1 MLKLWN
7 TNYQL
12 EVGSIPRVYIIS
24 KMLRNL
30 VVRNAC
36 RNRPSI
42 QVARGLC
49 RHQTRRLMA
58 SSPQFGRNSNQ
69 EKTAGFIMGILSMA
83 GALYF
88 IAPNRKPLFAS
99 RKVESDKT
107 AEEELSSGGEQSP
120 ENEDDNDS
128 KSDENG
134 DDNDSKNDETEAGPQ
149 LGGDKIGASKVA
161 EDGELVVLAE
171 EDNKSSEDKDTDESK
186 VSTKDDEQSNEDNA
200 TANNQKDENI
210 SSENSEENTSDKT
223 LDNNAGSS
231 EKKDPEHSDDEKS
244 QQGQSDDKTT
254 TEDNNGEEESSKKTV
269 SDSENSAKQ
278 SESSDEEKE
287 ELRKQEEKQMGPTE
301 EEVQHEGAYN
311 PDTGEINWDC
321 PCLGGMAHGP
331 CGEEFKSAFS
341 CFVYSEAEPKGIDCV
356 EKFQHMQD
364 CFRKYPEHYAE
375 QLKETSD
382 DEEPQD
388 KAKVNTIESAPNV
401 SSAKENA
408 AKKAE
413 QSDVKR
419 EPLNEESKP

>member
-1 MLKLWN
+1 MGLKLMLLKHWN
-7 TNYQL
+7 VNCHL
-12 EVGSIPRVYIIS
+12 EADSNQRVYIIS
-24 KMLRNL
+24 NMLRNL

-58 SSPQFGRNSNQ
+58 SSPQFSRNSNQ

-99 RKVESDKT
+99 RKIESDKT

-120 ENEDDNDS
+120 ENVDDNDS
-128 KSDENG
+128 NNG
-134 DDNDSKNDETEAGPQ
+134 EIEAGVQ
-149 LGGDKIGASKVA
+149 LGGDKIGASKVT

-171 EDNKSSEDKDTDESK
+171 EDDESSGEKETDESQ
-186 VSTKDDEQSNEDNA
+186 VNMPSEDGEQSNERNNA
-200 TANNQKDENI
+200 
-210 SSENSEENTSDKT
+210 SEEEKDKNVSAESSKENTNDRS
-223 LDNNAGSS
+223 LDNGTESS
-231 EKKDPEHSDDEKS
+231 GENDFKQPDDEKL
-244 QQGQSDDKTT
+244 QQKQSDDRAATQ
-254 TEDNNGEEESSKKTV
+254 EDNREDKSGEQNP
-269 SDSENSAKQ
+269 SDSEKFTKQ
-278 SESSDEEKE
+278 TESSDEGKE

-382 DEEPQD
+382 DEESQD
-388 KAKVNTIESAPNV
+388 KAKANTIESAPNV

-413 QSDVKR
+413 QSDVKK
-419 EPLNEESKP
+419 EPLNEESKS

>member
-1 MLKLWN
+1 
-7 TNYQL
+7 
-12 EVGSIPRVYIIS
+12 
-24 KMLRNL
+24 MLRNL

-120 ENEDDNDS
+120 ENGNDNDS
-128 KSDENG
+128 N
-134 DDNDSKNDETEAGPQ
+134 NDEIEAGAQ

-171 EDNKSSEDKDTDESK
+171 EDDKSSGDKETDESQ
-186 VSTKDDEQSNEDNA
+186 VNVPSEDGEQSNEGNDASEEEKDKNA
-200 TANNQKDENI
+200 SAE
-210 SSENSEENTSDKT
+210 SSEENTNDRA
-223 LDNNAGSS
+223 LNNGTESS
-231 EKKDPEHSDDEKS
+231 EENDFKHPDDKKL
-244 QQGQSDDKTT
+244 QQKQSDDRATT
-254 TEDNNGEEESSKKTV
+254 QEDNGEDKSAEQNP
-269 SDSENSAKQ
+269 SDSEKLTKQ
-278 SESSDEEKE
+278 TESSDEDKE

-364 CFRKYPEHYAE
+364 CFRKHPEHYAE

-382 DEEPQD
+382 DEESQD
-388 KAKVNTIESAPNV
+388 KAKTNTIESAPNV

-413 QSDVKR
+413 QSDVKK
-419 EPLNEESKP
+419 EPLNEESKS

>member
-1 MLKLWN
+1 MA
-7 TNYQL
+7 
-12 EVGSIPRVYIIS
+12 II
-24 KMLRNL
+24 
-30 VVRNAC
+30 
-36 RNRPSI
+36 
-42 QVARGLC
+42 
-49 RHQTRRLMA
+49 RR
-58 SSPQFGRNSNQ
+58 
-69 EKTAGFIMGILSMA
+69 I
-83 GALYF
+83 
-88 IAPNRKPLFAS
+88 
-99 RKVESDKT
+99 
-107 AEEELSSGGEQSP
+107 
-120 ENEDDNDS
+120 
-128 KSDENG
+128 
-134 DDNDSKNDETEAGPQ
+134 
-149 LGGDKIGASKVA
+149 
-161 EDGELVVLAE
+161 
-171 EDNKSSEDKDTDESK
+171 
-186 VSTKDDEQSNEDNA
+186 
-200 TANNQKDENI
+200 
-210 SSENSEENTSDKT
+210 
-223 LDNNAGSS
+223 
-231 EKKDPEHSDDEKS
+231 DPEHSDDEKS

>member
-1 MLKLWN
+1 
-7 TNYQL
+7 
-12 EVGSIPRVYIIS
+12 
-24 KMLRNL
+24 MLRNL

-58 SSPQFGRNSNQ
+58 SSPQFGRNYDSKQ
-69 EKTAGFIMGILSMA
+69 DKTAGFIMGILSMA

-88 IAPNRKPLFAS
+88 ITPNRKPLFAS
-99 RKVESDKT
+99 RKKESDKT
-107 AEEELSSGGEQSP
+107 AEEELSSGDEKSP
-120 ENEDDNDS
+120 DNE
-128 KSDENG
+128 EEEG
-134 DDNDSKNDETEAGPQ
+134 SKNDESELDAQ
-149 LGGDKIGASKVA
+149 LSSDKIGASKVA

-171 EDNKSSEDKDTDESK
+171 KDEKVAGNIESDESK
-186 VSTKDDEQSNEDNA
+186 VNTASKDDEQLKNDDQS
-200 TANNQKDENI
+200 DERNV
-210 SSENSEENTSDKT
+210 SSDEETSKSLSADNSEENTNGDSNDSDTRSPEQKDFKLPDEEKPDEGQFDKEVT
-223 LDNNAGSS
+223 SS
-231 EKKDPEHSDDEKS
+231 VSEEDLPTKRNQSDPENIS
-244 QQGQSDDKTT
+244 
-254 TEDNNGEEESSKKTV
+254 
-269 SDSENSAKQ
+269 KQ
-278 SESSDEEKE
+278 SESHDEDKE
-287 ELRKQEEKQMGPTE
+287 ALRKQEEKQMGPTE

-364 CFRKYPEHYAE
+364 CFRKYPEHYEE

-382 DEEPQD
+382 GEESQD

-401 SSAKENA
+401 SNAKENA
-408 AKKAE
+408 AKKAD
-413 QSDVKR
+413 QSDVKK
-419 EPLNEESKP
+419 EPLNEHPESQESPR